1 MISAP
6 LRQIFHTRQA
16 GHNPIR
22 QAHTPPPVIPTK
34 AAVPTL
40 IERPPHPPPRG
51 GTSQTEQTYYRW
63 KKEYGGM
70 DRDNLRRLKDL
81 ERENSRLKR
90 LVADRRS
97 TSRS

>member
-6 LRQIFHTRQA
+6 LRQIFHTRRA

-51 GTSQTEQTYYRW
+51 GTSSNQQEHPPTPI
-63 KKEYGGM
+63 
-70 DRDNLRRLKDL
+70 
-81 ERENSRLKR
+81 
-90 LVADRRS
+90 RS
-97 TSRS
+97 LLGFPSAPRTVLTGA